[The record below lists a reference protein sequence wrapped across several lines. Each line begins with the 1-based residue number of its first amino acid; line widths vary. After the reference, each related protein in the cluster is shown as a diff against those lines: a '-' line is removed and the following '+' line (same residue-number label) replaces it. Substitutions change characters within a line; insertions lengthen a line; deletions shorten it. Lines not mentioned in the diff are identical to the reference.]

1 MHPFGK
7 AAPKDF
13 VPMRPFFPIR
23 NSGRIMCPTGKKNY
37 WYKEAKNNIRLVKT
51 MTNTEFA
58 YFIVRSKLPV
68 AMKFL

>member
-23 NSGRIMCPTGKKNY
+23 NSGRIMCPTGKK
-37 WYKEAKNNIRLVKT
+37 KIIGIK
-51 MTNTEFA
+51 
-58 YFIVRSKLPV
+58 KLRII
-68 AMKFL
+68 FDS